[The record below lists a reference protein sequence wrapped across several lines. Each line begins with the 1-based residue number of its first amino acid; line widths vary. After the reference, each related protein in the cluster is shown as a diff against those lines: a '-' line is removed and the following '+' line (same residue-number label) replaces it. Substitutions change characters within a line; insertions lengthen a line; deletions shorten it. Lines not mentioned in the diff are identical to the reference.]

1 MFRKLRARIALGV
14 LMLVA
19 SAGSHAAFHEWKI
32 NEVYSNAD
40 GTVQF
45 IELTTTFGNQQF
57 LGGGTHAISTTQGGP
72 FNVFTFPNDL
82 PADTTNKK
90 FLIGTAGYAAL
101 PGVPPP
107 DYIVLNGFVFTSNVT
122 INFASADFVT
132 LASIPT
138 NGTLSSDRNGATA
151 TNSPT
156 NFNGATGTVVL
167 SNPATPP
174 AAPTIGTATP
184 GNGQA
189 TISFTPGSDGGSPI
203 TGFTVTCSS
212 TFQPTRTVTGTVS
225 PITVLALANNSPY
238 LCSVT
243 ATNAIGTG
251 QASAAVNVTPLPSVP
266 GAPAIT
272 SVTPGDGQATIGFN
286 PPTNDGGA
294 TVTNYVAT
302 CGSATA
308 GGPTSPII
316 VSGLSNGTTYSC
328 TVAAVNSAGT
338 GAQSS
343 AVIVTPIAAA
353 SVPGTPTITSA
364 VPGNAQATIS
374 FTTPADGGSAITS
387 YRVNCTPGGVVVTG
401 NAPQI
406 TVSGLANGTA
416 YSCTVTAINAVGP
429 GTASAPANVTPRTVP
444 GAPIIGTATAGNT
457 VASIAFT
464 TPSNNGGSTISG
476 FTATCGGISASGA
489 VSPITVTGLT
499 NGTVYAC
506 TVTAANAV
514 GNSAASAVVFVVPAT
529 LPGAP
534 TIGATTPGDGRGAVS
549 FTPPV
554 SNGGAAITG
563 YTATCG
569 ANSASG
575 LASPITVTGLANNT
589 PVLCSVVA
597 TNAFGDSAPSATASV
612 TPSAAAPLTPVA
624 VLARKI
630 HGAAGPFD
638 LSIDTGPAI
647 NGAVSVEPRGIGNG
661 HTIVFQF
668 NVPVSATGIV
678 TVTPVGSVTAVA
690 SGFEVVV
697 TLTNVPDNQRATIS
711 LANVDNAGVNVTAS
725 MGFLVGDVNNTRSV
739 NSGDISGVK
748 ARLGQTTTG
757 ANFQFDV
764 NATGTIS
771 ATDISSVKAR
781 SGLVLP

>member
-14 LMLVA
+14 LMLA
-19 SAGSHAAFHEWKI
+19 SSASSHAAFHLWVI
-32 NEVYSNAD
+32 NEVYSDASGN
-40 GTVQF
+40 VQF
-45 IELTTTFGNQQF
+45 IELSTASFGQQF
-57 LGGGTHAISTTQGGP
+57 VGGHQISTTQGGP
-72 FNVFTFPNDL
+72 FNVFTFPGDL
-82 PADTTNKK
+82 PADSTNKK

-107 DYIVLNGFVFTSNVT
+107 DYIVPNGFVFTSNVT
-122 INFASADFVT
+122 INFAGADIVT

-138 NGTLSSDRNGATA
+138 SGTLSSDRNGATA

-156 NFNGATGTVVL
+156 NFAGMSGTVVL

-174 AAPTIGTATP
+174 GAPNIGTATP

-203 TGFTVTCSS
+203 TSFTATCSS
-212 TFQPTRTVTGTVS
+212 TFQGNRTVSGNAS
-225 PITVLALANNSPY
+225 PITVSMLTNNNPY

-251 QASAAVNVTPLPSVP
+251 PASASV
-266 GAPAIT
+266 
-272 SVTPGDGQATIGFN
+272 SVTPIAPVSVPDAPTITSAIAGDGQATINFSAPAN
-286 PPTNDGGA
+286 NGA
-294 TVTNYVAT
+294 AIDNYVAN
-302 CGSATA
+302 CSGAQSS
-308 GGPTSPII
+308 GLSSPIT
-316 VSGLSNGTTYSC
+316 VGGLSNGTTYSC
-328 TVAAVNSAGT
+328 TVTAHNSAGF
-338 GAQSS
+338 GPASS
-343 AVIVTPIAAA
+343 AVNVTPVSAATA
-353 SVPGTPTITSA
+353 PGTPTITGA

-387 YRVNCTPGGVVVTG
+387 YRVNCTPGAVVVTG
-401 NAPQI
+401 NASPI
-406 TVSGLANGTA
+406 IVSGLANGTN
-416 YSCTVTAINAVGP
+416 YSCTVTAINTVGP
-429 GTASAPANVTPRTVP
+429 GTASAAANVTPRTVP
-444 GAPIIGTATAGNT
+444 GAPIIGLATPGNT
-457 VASIAFT
+457 IASIAFT
-464 TPSNNGGSTISG
+464 QPSSNGGSAITAY
-476 FTATCGGISASGA
+476 TATCGGISASA
-489 VSPITVTGLT
+489 TASPIAVTGLT

-506 TVTAANAV
+506 TVIATNAV
-514 GNSAASAVVFVVPAT
+514 GNSAASTVVFVVPAT

-534 TIGATTPGDGRGAVS
+534 TIGATIPGDGRGAVS
-549 FTPPV
+549 FTPPA

-569 ANSASG
+569 ANSAAG
-575 LASPITVTGLANNT
+575 LASPITVTGLANTT

-597 TNAFGDSAPSATASV
+597 TNAFGNSAPSATASV
-612 TPSAAAPLTPVA
+612 TPLAGAPLTPVA

-638 LSIDTGPAI
+638 LSIDTGPTI
-647 NGAVSVEPRGIGNG
+647 TGAVSVEPRGIGNG

-711 LANVDNAGVNVTAS
+711 LANVNNAGINVTAS